1 MAKPTEKAESWERLP
16 GETIGQYE
24 KFCAYRDMK
33 IPGDPAGRRSI
44 RALAAMIGSPKRY
57 LDKLSSS
64 RQWVARAAAYDME
77 MERKVRAQNEAA
89 ILKMRKD
96 HAELAS
102 QMIKK
107 AAKRLLLIPEEEL
120 TAADVV
126 RMFDI
131 GVKIERLSRGQVTES
146 RQISGEATVM
156 HEGTVAFQMTDELDF
171 SKLTD
176 EELQAFELILEKI
189 YQPQR

>member
-1 MAKPTEKAESWERLP
+1 MEALLKI
-16 GETIGQYE
+16 IG
-24 KFCAYRDMK
+24 FFGAFLS
-33 IPGDPAGRRSI
+33 IFRSI
-44 RALAAMIGSPKRY
+44 KDIQLVRYFPVLIGI
-57 LDKLSSS
+57 
-64 RQWVARAAAYDME
+64 E
-77 MERKVRAQNEAA
+77 MSIYA
-89 ILKMRKD
+89 
-96 HAELAS
+96 
-102 QMIKK
+102 
-107 AAKRLLLIPEEEL
+107 
-120 TAADVV
+120 